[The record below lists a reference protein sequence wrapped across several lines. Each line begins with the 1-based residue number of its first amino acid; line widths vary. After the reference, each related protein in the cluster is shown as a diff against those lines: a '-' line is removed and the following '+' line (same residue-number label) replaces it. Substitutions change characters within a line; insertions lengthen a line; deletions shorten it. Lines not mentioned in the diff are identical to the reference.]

1 MQSGVARFV
10 AVGNKTGMETGNEDV
25 VLGPARPADAAAI
38 SALLAAAGLPHGD
51 FAGHLGNFIVARRNG
66 VIIGAVGCEICGTD
80 ALLRSLVVAP
90 EARGVGLGDRL
101 VRALARQ
108 AAAHGVSRLH
118 LLTATA
124 EAFFQARG
132 FVRTER
138 AAVPP
143 AVAAT
148 REFRS
153 LCPATA
159 VCMTRPA
166 IT

>member
-1 MQSGVARFV
+1 MAD
-10 AVGNKTGMETGNEDV
+10 GNKAGMNPGTREI
-25 VLGPARPADAAAI
+25 VLDPAHSADAAAI
-38 SALLAAAGLPHGD
+38 GALLMPAGLPHED
-51 FAGHLGNFIVARRNG
+51 FAGHIAHFIVARRNG
-66 VIIGAVGCEICGTD
+66 VIVGAVGCEVCGPD

-90 EARGVGLGDRL
+90 EARGEGVGSRL
-101 VRALARQ
+101 VQALARQ
-108 AAAHGVSRLH
+108 VAARGVARLY
-118 LLTATA
+118 LLTTTA
-124 EAFFQARG
+124 EAFFRDRG
-132 FVRTER
+132 FVRIER

-148 REFRS
+148 QEFRS

>member
-1 MQSGVARFV
+1 
-10 AVGNKTGMETGNEDV
+10 METETEDV

-38 SALLAAAGLPHGD
+38 GALLAAAGLPHGD

-66 VIIGAVGCEICGTD
+66 AVIGAVGCEMCGTD

-90 EARGVGLGDRL
+90 AVRGLGLGDRL

-108 AAAHGVSRLH
+108 AVARGVARLY
-118 LLTATA
+118 LLTTTA
-124 EAFFQARG
+124 EAFFRARG

-138 AAVPP
+138 AAVPS

-148 REFRS
+148 QEFHR
-153 LCPATA
+153 LCPASA
-159 VCMTRPA
+159 VCMTRA
-166 IT
+166 AAG